1 MTKIINI
8 NPLVRHE
15 NAEYF
20 LNIYHDVYLEQDE
33 DVGTINKT
41 LRSLVGHFYVGFASK
56 LDGSEKTFGKRS
68 IEDGNLITDGTAIIG
83 RGRVVDENS
92 RLSLSKKYQAEKGEQ
107 VVDTRVIPLTANQY
121 FNSYQFAKVSE
132 QDNNHL
138 YVAGGY
144 DCADFVQSVYHAAGL
159 SFHFTKCYTAQELQ
173 NLGTAASMK
182 ALLKYSSR
190 DNFVK
195 YFRCITGISAEEIAL
210 RLNIE
215 EERVEELAGYKG
227 AITANELDVARKY
240 FSINIKS
247 TDLLLDNQEN
257 IDEYFVAYNVLAED
271 LAKANPFLKEEEKSD
286 LDQQQQ
292 EGNSRYAEG
301 WQDACEALSLCH
313 SNAIKEQLK
322 EHNKEELAWLVA
334 SPSQMQHASK
344 HVSDFFSELEQQQVS
359 NKQVLDILALV
370 NQSSE
375 ISSKEQVSLSQE
387 AWFQDMLEKSET
399 IQKACGEVKNN
410 SLAGNMSLN
419 LGIAAFDLS
428 SFLPKQSANEPSTSQ
443 NSIEL
448 AGNAT
453 VRSNLM
459 QGEELD

>member
-1 MTKIINI
+1 MGKVIDI
-8 NPLVRHE
+8 NPLIRPI
-15 NAEYF
+15 NAKHF
-20 LNIYHDVYLEQDE
+20 LNIHHD
-33 DVGTINKT
+33 I
-41 LRSLVGHFYVGFASK
+41 SLPQGQQGGEIRKGISSFIGHFYVGFLMK
-56 LDGSEKTFGKRS
+56 DKIEETFGKGPVDLAS
-68 IEDGNLITDGTAIIG
+68 IIIG
-83 RGRVVDENS
+83 SGQVVSEDE
-92 RLSLSKKYQAEKGEQ
+92 RLALSKEYQETKKEKIL
-107 VVDTRVIPLTANQY
+107 DTRIIPLTCAQY
-121 FNSYQFAKVSE
+121 QDGYKFALDHA
-132 QDNNHL
+132 QDSSHL
-138 YVAGGY
+138 YIAGGR
-144 DCADFVQSVYHAAGL
+144 DCVDFVQSVYHVAGL

-195 YFRCITGISAEEIAL
+195 YFWCITGISAEEIAL

-227 AITANELDVARKY
+227 AITANELDAARKY

-399 IQKACGEVKNN
+399 IQTACGEVKHN

-459 QGEELD
+459 QEEELD

>member
-56 LDGSEKTFGKRS
+56 LDGSDKTFGKRS

-159 SFHFTKCYTAQELQ
+159 SFHFTKCYTA
-173 NLGTAASMK
+173 
-182 ALLKYSSR
+182 
-190 DNFVK
+190 
-195 YFRCITGISAEEIAL
+195 
-210 RLNIE
+210 
-215 EERVEELAGYKG
+215 
-227 AITANELDVARKY
+227 
-240 FSINIKS
+240 
-247 TDLLLDNQEN
+247 
-257 IDEYFVAYNVLAED
+257 
-271 LAKANPFLKEEEKSD
+271 
-286 LDQQQQ
+286 
-292 EGNSRYAEG
+292 
-301 WQDACEALSLCH
+301 
-313 SNAIKEQLK
+313 
-322 EHNKEELAWLVA
+322 
-334 SPSQMQHASK
+334 
-344 HVSDFFSELEQQQVS
+344 
-359 NKQVLDILALV
+359 
-370 NQSSE
+370 
-375 ISSKEQVSLSQE
+375 
-387 AWFQDMLEKSET
+387 
-399 IQKACGEVKNN
+399 
-410 SLAGNMSLN
+410 
-419 LGIAAFDLS
+419 
-428 SFLPKQSANEPSTSQ
+428 
-443 NSIEL
+443 
-448 AGNAT
+448 
-453 VRSNLM
+453 
-459 QGEELD
+459 